1 MTDKPRP
8 FARTSRRFDVPPEEV
23 FDAWLDPKKV
33 AMWFGPGLGDMVR
46 VDVEPKEGGSFSF
59 VQRRDGEDID
69 HTGQYLEVKRP
80 TRLVFTWSVPAYS
93 PDSDRVILEIFPLT
107 GGCEAT
113 VTHELHPEW
122 AEFAD
127 RAAKSWAEMLDAM
140 AAAVRSS

>member
-80 TRLVFTWSVPAYS
+80 TRLVFTWSVQAYS
-93 PDSDRVILEIFPLT
+93 PVSDRVILEIFPLT

>member
-8 FARTSRRFDVPPEEV
+8 FARTSRRFDVSPEEV

-33 AMWFGPGLGDMVR
+33 AMWFGPGLGDMIR
-46 VDVEPKEGGSFSF
+46 VDVDAKEGGSFSF

-113 VTHELHPEW
+113 ITHELHPEW

>member
-1 MTDKPRP
+1 MTQKPLP
-8 FARTSRRFDVPPEEV
+8 FARTSRRFDVPPADV

-33 AMWFGPGLGDMVR
+33 TMWFGPGLGDMIR
-46 VDVEPKEGGSFSF
+46 VEVDPKVGGAFSF

-69 HTGQYLEVKRP
+69 HTGQYLEIAKP

-93 PDSDRVILEIFPLT
+93 PEIARIIVEIFALP

-113 VTHELHPEW
+113 VTHELRPEW

-127 RAAKSWAEMLDAM
+127 RAAASWSQMLDAM